1 MARKLR
7 FIPEGGAVVEVTC
20 RTLQGR
26 FLLKPTEE
34 LGPIIIGVL
43 AQAQKLYPVEIHA
56 FVFLSNHYHLLLSVN
71 NALQLARFMNYLN
84 SNLAREAGRLF
95 KWREKF
101 WGRRYQAIVVSEE
114 EAAQIDRLRYILS
127 HGCKEGLVLRPQDWP
142 GAQCVKALV
151 EGRPLRGLW
160 FDRTREYEAKTRGEA
175 FHRLEHSTTET
186 IHLEPIPCWRHL
198 SKTGFRGRI
207 RELVSQIET
216 ETANRHTREGTQ
228 PLGTKAILAR
238 DPHHRPLE
246 LKKSRAPAFHAATKA
261 ARRELVEAYGW
272 FLEAYRLAAESMR
285 RGDFHA
291 SFPEGSFPPQR
302 PFVRWSAEL
311 APG

>member
-20 RTLQGR
+20 RTIQGR

-43 AQAQKLYPVEIHA
+43 AKAQKLYPVEIHA

-71 NALQLARFMNYLN
+71 NALQLARFMNYFN

-127 HGCKEGLVLRPQDWP
+127 HGCKEGLVPRPQYWP

-151 EGRPLRGLW
+151 EDRPLRGLW

-198 SKTGFRGRI
+198 SMTSFRARI
-207 RELVSQIET
+207 RELVSRIET
-216 ETANRHTREGTQ
+216 ETANRHARAGTQ

-246 LKKSRAPAFHAATKA
+246 LKESRAPAFHAATKA
-261 ARRELVEAYGW
+261 AHRELVEAWGW
-272 FLEAYRLAAESMR
+272 FLSAYREAAVR
-285 RGDFHA
+285 LRQGDLQA
-291 SFPEGSFPPQR
+291 GFPEGSFPPR
-302 PFVRWSAEL
+302 LPFVAWMPDP